1 MTVKNSLVRMEGNA
15 EIWMETTPA
24 SAPHRMLE
32 SSASYVR
39 APPLDTHISNTD
51 SLLLLALPQHF
62 LKDLKNDE
70 ISL

>member
-32 SSASYVR
+32 SSASYVC
-39 APPLDTHISNTD
+39 APPLDTHISNCLTACCY
-51 SLLLLALPQHF
+51 SLCLNIF
-62 LKDLKNDE
+62 
-70 ISL
+70 